1 MSKKTLFL
9 ILILPFVLAIS
20 FFAVS
25 EYLVTKVKADIS
37 NISWEYKNNEVYK
50 LSQGEVLLDATP
62 VLADGEEDADASLTW
77 KVENQNKEEA
87 PHASIRV
94 DGEDSYLVLHSIG
107 NVLVTVTNSSGNIS
121 KSFNAKI
128 YDGGVVSLN
137 TKRLRSHESIEGYDY
152 YGEYD
157 FKKNEGVAASF
168 YMDVTVAPEDVMNYI
183 TIEVS
188 DNIEYD
194 SLSGRVNII
203 SSGEA
208 YIRYKSS
215 EESYVE
221 TEEYKFTVVANGY
234 NVYNYNDLL
243 LCTNKSDEGKIVCLQ
258 SNLESLKNCYTDD
271 FKKKDETTE
280 LFGNYNTKT
289 KRYSFDKEVYT
300 FESTFN
306 TEYIDEYNEALGEN
320 ISKNLVAGIHIQKD
334 FYGNGYI
341 INEHNLTYPTK
352 TITTS
357 EGETLAALGDNDLFR
372 GPLPYII
379 IGTNGLPIIK
389 AYGQDNVGFYVD
401 GSNITLRDV
410 YFKNCNYS
418 STLENNDYTGTVV
431 ELNGD
436 NILIVNSHLTSGR
449 CILRSFS
456 NMNTK
461 VENSLLEKGREFIV
475 RTGSNDYKKIDTSKR
490 IEFTFKG
497 VDYSYSYEEFFIDQN
512 KDNWNL
518 NRMSAA
524 LLKTSYV
531 VVNEAD
537 KNMDDKDRLVL
548 AQILNKAL
556 NSVHLVFDSN
566 NNPIYK
572 NEITFKDTMFYQ
584 SGLFSIGLDTLFNG
598 PYMYDGSPV
607 KSVLNNLANQGIVIP
622 DNIAGVNYPSKVSLE
637 GDTEFYDYK
646 TLDQVNLSCLIDTT
660 QLNQTI
666 NDILGDEQ
674 ENKLTIDDFFPVK
687 KIINRRATEEGL
699 FYTRD
704 GKNYVATPFVFFG
717 GGINKS
723 KVDLSKLNSLDNL
736 IQDIKLDIYEE
747 VLINSKIDTDQTLIV
762 KGANVLKKC
771 VSMALGFEPFTLMT
785 YKDGYLFD
793 EVVSLSVLRNRAR
806 MK

>member
-25 EYLVTKVKADIS
+25 EYLVTRVKADIS
-37 NISWEYKNNEVYK
+37 NISWEYKNNEVYP

-62 VLADGEEDADASLTW
+62 VLADGEEDCDASLTW
-77 KVENQNKEEA
+77 KVENQNKEEEL
-87 PHASIRV
+87 HASIRT
-94 DGEDSYLVLHSIG
+94 DGENSYLVLHSIG
-107 NVLVTVTNSSGNIS
+107 NVIITVTNSSGNIS

-157 FKKNEGVAASF
+157 FKKNDRTLASF
-168 YMDVTVAPEDVMNYI
+168 YMDVTVAPQDVMNYI
-183 TIEVS
+183 TIETS
-188 DNIEYD
+188 DNILYD
-194 SLSGRVNII
+194 SLSGRVNIL

-221 TEEYKFTVVANGY
+221 SEEYKFMVVNGGY
-234 NVYNYNDLL
+234 NVYNYNELL
-243 LCTNKSDEGKIVCLQ
+243 LCTNKSDGGKIVCLQ
-258 SNLESLKNCYTDD
+258 SNLESLNNCYTDD
-271 FKKKDETTE
+271 FKKREENTE

-289 KRYSFDKEVYT
+289 KKFSFDKEIYT

-306 TEYIDEYNEALGEN
+306 TEYIDLYNDALGEN
-320 ISKNLVAGIHIQKD
+320 IKKDLVAGIHIQKD
-334 FYGNGYI
+334 FYGNGFI

-357 EGETLAALGDNDLFR
+357 EGETLASLGESDLFR

-389 AYGQDNVGFYVD
+389 AYGQDNVGFYID
-401 GSNITLRDV
+401 GDNITLRDV

-418 STLENNDYTGTVV
+418 SILENNDYTGTVV

-436 NILIVNSHLTSGR
+436 NISILNSHLTSGR
-449 CILRSFS
+449 TILRSFS

-461 VENSLLEKGREFIV
+461 IENSLLEKGREFIV
-475 RTGSNDYKKIDTSKR
+475 RVGSNEYEKIDTNKR
-490 IEFTFKG
+490 IEFTFKN

-518 NRMSAA
+518 NRISAA

-531 VVNEAD
+531 TVNESD
-537 KNMDDKDRLVL
+537 KSLSDSDRFTL
-548 AQILNKAL
+548 AKILNDAL
-556 NSVHLVFDSN
+556 NSVHLVMDSN
-566 NNPIYK
+566 NNPIIK
-572 NEITFKDTMFYQ
+572 NEITFKDTIFYQ

-598 PYMYDGSPV
+598 PYMFDGSPV
-607 KSVLNNLANQGIVIP
+607 KSVLNNLANEGIVIP
-622 DNIAGVNYPSKVSLE
+622 DNIAGVNYPSKLSLE
-637 GDTEFYDYK
+637 GDTRFYDYK
-646 TLDQVNLSCLIDTT
+646 TLDQVNLSCLIDTN

-666 NDILGDEQ
+666 NDILGEEQ
-674 ENKLTIDDFFPVK
+674 EGKLTIDDFFPVK
-687 KIINRRATEEGL
+687 KIINKNAKDL
-699 FYTRD
+699 FYQSD
-704 GKNYVATPFVFFG
+704 GKNYVCTPFALFG

-723 KVDLSKLNSLDNL
+723 VIDLSKLNNRDYL
-736 IQDIKLDIYEE
+736 IEDIKLDIYKE
-747 VLINSKIDTDQTLIV
+747 VMENSYDDSGQTILI

-785 YKDGYLFD
+785 YKNGYLFN
-793 EVVSLSVLRNRAR
+793 ENINLSILKDRA
-806 MK
+806 KKN